1 MVFSLSIKSLK
12 SSISKKQLNYKFYI
26 RENSDD
32 LEIWIRIENLSRRI
46 FDI

>member
-12 SSISKKQLNYKFYI
+12 PSISKKQLNCKFYI

-46 FDI
+46 FDT